1 MELAYMLE
9 AGRVL
14 DALEQLTHQISGAE
28 SHDRILLRLVEAV
41 SDLLGGAHV
50 SLWQVDQVAQVVRL
64 QAAYP
69 AWVDALPDQWSV
81 GAGAVGVVAQMA
93 RQLTGRAWREAS
105 GAFVQ
110 AGYESGLSLPLQWH
124 GDVAAVL
131 VVASQTPEHEFSQTD
146 CQAAYLLAQCAQMA
160 WTSFQAS
167 TQADAMQLAMREEQE
182 QLVYIQST
190 MRQILEEPDIET
202 NLRKVCES
210 LQALGWRRVI
220 IALLTDDDQIDHLIK
235 VGDDEGRTTES
246 LADIVPA
253 GVWAQ
258 FVGRMLEN
266 LRMGGVYVVANGNGQ
281 VWKSGDIVFAPLRL
295 GQERISGVIRLD
307 DPIDALRPTRDSL
320 RPVDILVSQAA
331 YLVENARLLEAT
343 SEAAEALADQVEEL
357 SMMHRA
363 DRELGTHL
371 NIRRIMTLTM
381 DWALRRTGANTG
393 LLMLMTDDKRGL
405 VPSIRMGPVDL
416 GAFHFTEQ
424 NPLSLQQGV
433 IGRAA
438 RTGKTQLVENVAHD
452 ADYMAFLP
460 DAATVLAVPLMMR
473 GEVLGVLALASVHDQ
488 AFRDTDV
495 SFLERLGRRAAVA
508 LDNAR
513 LFRQAEQM
521 ADDMTLLYTASR
533 TITSTLERDAMLQRM
548 AQALAVTLECSSAAI
563 FDYRPE
569 RAGVQV
575 LAVYRVGTV
584 RNAQEVLPDVHRVI
598 SLESFPALQ
607 TAIEQEHP
615 LVLRAIDPTISEED
629 RWHLLNDRVHAMV
642 LMPLIAQDELIGL
655 AAVIEGRHDRMFT
668 ASDVFKAETLASQ
681 AAIALRQSLLF
692 NEVLELEKV
701 KSEMIRMASH
711 DLRNPLNN
719 VMGYVELLAMGLEK
733 HDLVTEYEHY
743 LNNMRR
749 STQTM
754 RSLLEDLLTLER
766 IESEREN
773 PWQTVN
779 VSGLVLDVTEAQRP
793 SAELKGQI
801 LAVQRAPNVP
811 PVKGSETQLRQ
822 AIANLV
828 GNAIKYTPDGGWVE
842 VQLAAEGDRLAFKVE
857 DNGFGI
863 SPPRQKRLFERFYRA
878 QEPGTEHI
886 GGTGLGLSLVKTVIE
901 RHGGGVWFESE
912 PGVGSTFG
920 FWLPASDVPLER

>member
-1 MELAYMLE
+1 MLE
-9 AGRVL
+9 TGRVL
-14 DALEQLTHQISGAE
+14 DALEHLAGQISGVE
-28 SHDRILLRLVEAV
+28 THERILLGLVEMV
-41 SDLLGGAHV
+41 SHLLGGAHA
-50 SLWQVDQVAQVVRL
+50 SFWQVDHTAQIVQL
-64 QAAYP
+64 QAAHP
-69 AWVDALPDQWSV
+69 AWTETLPDQWPV
-81 GAGAVGVVAQMA
+81 GVGAVGAVAQMA
-93 RQLTGRAWREAS
+93 RQLTGQAWREAG

-110 AGYESGLSLPLQWH
+110 AGYEAGMSLPLRWR
-124 GDVAAVL
+124 GAVVAVL
-131 VVASQTPEHEFSQTD
+131 VVADQTPDRAFSQAD
-146 CQAAYLLAQCAQMA
+146 IQAAYLLAQSTQMA
-160 WTSFQAS
+160 WAGFQAS
-167 TQADAMQLAMREEQE
+167 LHADAMHLALREEQE

-190 MRQILEEPDIET
+190 MRQILEEPDVGT

-220 IALLTDDDQIDHLIK
+220 IALFTDKGQIDHMIV
-235 VGDDEGRTTES
+235 VGEDDGVANES
-246 LADIVPA
+246 LSDIVPA
-253 GVWAQ
+253 EVWAQ
-258 FVGRMLEN
+258 FLARTLEH
-266 LRMGGVYVVANGNGQ
+266 LRVGGVYVVAG
-281 VWKSGDIVFAPLRL
+281 GDGRAWSPNDVVFAPLRL

-307 DPIDALRPTRDSL
+307 APIDDLRPTRDSL

-331 YLVENARLLEAT
+331 YLVENVRLLEAT

-381 DWALRRTGANTG
+381 DWALRRTGADTG

-405 VPSIRMGPVDL
+405 VPSIQMGRLDL
-416 GAFHFTEQ
+416 DVFDFSEQ
-424 NPLSLQQGV
+424 NPLSVQQGV

-438 RTGKTQLVENVAHD
+438 RTSKTQWVED
-452 ADYMAFLP
+452 AAQDPDYIAFLP

-473 GEVLGVLALASVHDQ
+473 GEVLGVLALAAVRKQ

-521 ADDMTLLYTASR
+521 ADDMTVLYTASL

-548 AQALAVTLECSSAAI
+548 AQALAVTLECSSAVI

-569 RAGVQV
+569 RGGVQV
-575 LAVYRVGTV
+575 LVVYRVGTV
-584 RNAQEVLPDVHRVI
+584 RNAQEVLPQVHQVV
-598 SLESFPALQ
+598 SLESFPAFQ
-607 TAIEQEHP
+607 TAIEQQHP
-615 LVLRAIDPTISEED
+615 LVLRAVDPALSEED
-629 RWHLLNDRVHAMV
+629 RWRLLNDRVHAMV
-642 LMPLIAQDELIGL
+642 LMPLVAQDELIGL
-655 AAVIEGRHDRMFT
+655 AAVIEGRYDRMFT

-719 VMGYVELLAMGLEK
+719 VMGYVELLAKGLEQ
-733 HDLVTEYEHY
+733 HDLASEYEHY

-749 STQTM
+749 STETM

-773 PWQTVN
+773 EWQTVDM
-779 VSGLVLDVTEAQRP
+779 SGLVLDVAEAQRS
-793 SAELKGQI
+793 SAELKSQTMI
-801 LAVQRAPNVP
+801 VDRATEIP

-828 GNAIKYTPDGGWVE
+828 GNAIKYTPDGGRVE
-842 VQLAAEGDRLAFKVE
+842 VQLTAERGKLAFKVE
-857 DNGFGI
+857 DNGYGI

-878 QEPGTEHI
+878 QEPGTDHI

-920 FWLPASDVPLER
+920 FWLPVIDRRI